1 MQDDRRDT
9 EIKFEDLVPN
19 EPNLHISY
27 DNIKILLD
35 NLEKEINKLV
45 SAAKQIDASTD
56 PSVMP
61 ALQPSAVIQSVKLV
75 VKIMGTIVTL
85 EIAEAI
91 DSLEVICRDFIQ
103 SRIEVRDRKR
113 AE

>member
-1 MQDDRRDT
+1 M
-9 EIKFEDLVPN
+9 
-19 EPNLHISY
+19 
-27 DNIKILLD
+27 D

-45 SAAKQIDASTD
+45 SAAKQIDTSTD
-56 PSVMP
+56 PSIMP

-103 SRIEVRDRKR
+103 SRIEVNINLTNSSRLVVS
-113 AE
+113 